1 MDRRLA
7 VNVLDVRHLSKRYP
21 RFHLN
26 DVSFSVEQGYIM
38 GFIGVNGA
46 GKTTTLKALLNMVH
60 PDDGE
65 VHILGKDI
73 KYHEIDIK
81 QDLGIVLG
89 DKDIYK
95 SYRINR
101 ISDVVSKFYK
111 KWDQKA
117 YLHFIDRFEI
127 DPGKKVGE
135 LSEGMKTKYF
145 LALAMSHHAR
155 LFLLDEPTS
164 GLDPAARDDLLELF
178 QELVEDGER
187 SIIYSTHITSDLEK
201 CADHILYI
209 DNGIIIGSD
218 NKVDFVGSYSLVK
231 GDANRL
237 SASLRSK
244 IISTKNHPYGFT
256 GLIRSV
262 DLPLFEDFTVESP
275 TMEDIMIY
283 HAKRESRHEHVA
295 V

>member
-1 MDRRLA
+1 MNL
-7 VNVLDVRHLSKRYP
+7 LDVLHLSKRYP

-46 GKTTTLKALLNMVH
+46 GKTTTLKSLLNMVH
-60 PDDGE
+60 PDEGE
-65 VHILGKDI
+65 VHIFGKDI
-73 KYHEIDIK
+73 KYQETDIK
-81 QDLGIVLG
+81 QDLGVVLG

-101 ISDVVSKFYK
+101 ISDVVSRFYT

-117 YLHFIDRFEI
+117 YQHYIDRFNI

-155 LFLLDEPTS
+155 LFILDEPTS
-164 GLDPAARDDLLELF
+164 GLDPAARDELLELF
-178 QELVEDGER
+178 QELVEDGEH

-209 DNGIIIGSD
+209 DKGIIIGLD

-231 GDANRL
+231 GDTSRL
-237 SASLRSK
+237 TTALRSK
-244 IISTKNHPYGFT
+244 MISTKNNPYGFT

-262 DLPLFEDFTVESP
+262 DLPMFESFTIESP

-283 HAKRESRHEHVA
+283 HAKQELHNEHVA